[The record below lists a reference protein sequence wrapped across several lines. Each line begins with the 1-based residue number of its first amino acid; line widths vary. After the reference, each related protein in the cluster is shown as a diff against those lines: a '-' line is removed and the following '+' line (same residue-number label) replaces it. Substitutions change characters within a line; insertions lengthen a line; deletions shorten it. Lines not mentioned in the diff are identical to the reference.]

1 LHCAWCANPETQGP
15 HPELAVFSRMCIHCG
30 QFDAHCP
37 DGWLVQEDTAW
48 KQGVQAEYETR
59 ARLCPA
65 GGVRWI
71 GERRT
76 ACSVIDEVRRDTLFY
91 EDGGGM
97 TLTGGEPALQPAFAE
112 ALLRLAREERIHT
125 AIETCGHVPWRN
137 LARLLPHLDAVL
149 YDVKHT
155 DSAVHRAFTGA
166 GNERILDNLERLAA
180 GGAPVV
186 IRVPLIPGFNATSES
201 LRAIGSL
208 VAGLAGGPHRV
219 DLLPYHTLGRAKY
232 TALGQPYPWEGFAR
246 LTDEEIEELAG
257 EVSRMGL
264 AVTLGG

>member
-1 LHCAWCANPETQGP
+1 
-15 HPELAVFSRMCIHCG
+15 MCIRCG

-37 DGWLVQEDTAW
+37 DGWIVQADTAW
-48 KQGVQAEYETR
+48 KREVQSEYEER

-76 ACSVIDEVRRDTLFY
+76 AGSVIDEVRRDALFY

-112 ALLRLAREERIHT
+112 ALLSLAREERVHT

-137 LARLLPHLDAVL
+137 LARLLPYLDAVL

-155 DSAVHRAFTGA
+155 DLAVHRAFTGA
-166 GNERILDNLERLAA
+166 GNARILGNLRRLAA
-180 GGAPVV
+180 AGAPIVV
-186 IRVPLIPGFNATSES
+186 RVPLIPGFNASAGS
-201 LRAIGSL
+201 VRAIGRL
-208 VAGLAGGPHRV
+208 VAGLPGRV
-219 DLLPYHTLGRAKY
+219 DRIDLLPYHTLGRAKY
-232 TALGQPYPWEGFAR
+232 AALAQPYPWEGYAR
-246 LTDEEIEELAG
+246 LTDEEVEELAD
-257 EVSRMGL
+257 ELSRMGL
-264 AVTLGG
+264 AVTVGG